1 MEIIA
6 YEMRFVEEN
15 IENSG
20 IACIPF
26 EVQFFREYMRIYNEC
41 FYEMRKALDIQ
52 SYNY

>member
-6 YEMRFVEEN
+6 YKMKYTNDYFEKSV
-15 IENSG
+15 ID
-20 IACIPF
+20 CIPF
-26 EVQFFREYMRIYNEC
+26 ESKFFREYMKIYNEC